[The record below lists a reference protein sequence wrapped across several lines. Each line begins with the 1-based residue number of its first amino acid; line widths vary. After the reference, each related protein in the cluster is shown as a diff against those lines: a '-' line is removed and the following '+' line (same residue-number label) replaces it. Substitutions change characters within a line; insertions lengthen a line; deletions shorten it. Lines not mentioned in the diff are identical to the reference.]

1 MKKPAKQPD
10 SPKVSKLRESSAP
23 ISDLPTAL
31 NNVGNGSPEKI
42 TIDQSPRK
50 PRLMNTLLDRLK
62 ERPNTQPLLETAP
75 VAGQPNAL
83 VDFGQEDDFEIVT
96 DFGRG
101 SRDLNQPSSFHR
113 PDHDAV
119 WLGETQAGDSTTRSM
134 TFTYSPGSTPLPPYT
149 IRRGVGMGGFGEVY
163 FALSD
168 AGKEVALKRIQRNL
182 EIELR
187 GVSQCL
193 NLKHPNLVALF
204 DICRDS
210 KDESWVVME
219 YVPGLNLR
227 QILDEAPKGL
237 SQPVADH
244 WIRGIGAGVHHLHSA
259 GLVHRDLKPGN
270 IFDDLGQVKVGD
282 YGLSKFI
289 STSHRGGHTESVG
302 TFHYMAPEIGR
313 GEYGREIDIYALGIL
328 LFELLT
334 GDVPFD
340 GESCHEIIVKHLTA
354 TPDLSGIAEPYR
366 STIARCLEKDPNKRF
381 ASVAD
386 MLSALDGDVTEARSF
401 QSPEATNSPVQSDVS
416 APLES
421 LQSEPIEAIL
431 VAHSVEPSLP
441 DQSGENNT
449 QQDLFEEPVARAV
462 QASWHD
468 LSLWWT
474 GTSQMSGPYAKMIQ
488 AEQKQLALLLLLIL
502 VAIATVNGAW
512 LFTVLSVI
520 ACGYVPY
527 YVIWKM
533 VLQSRRQPKYAEAQR
548 MAVEYTPQRQVVSPI
563 AWSQSVRN
571 ELRAKPRLSRI
582 AELNTSWIA
591 AMLSIAGLSLTAAAI
606 GLSNSPLYARSIALY
621 AWIAVI
627 VLGATFAILALGKL
641 WECDEGE
648 PLTRRLVLAGV
659 GAGVGFLAYVT
670 GEFLMIP
677 FDDTLVRDLNSTS
690 LSPHLYSAASHG
702 GELTHSP
709 LLNANPTVSA
719 FMANFALLFA
729 LLRWWKP
736 VDPLRRKRLSLWSI
750 AVAVAVG
757 WGVHQLIP
765 ITGAIG
771 MISAGGIAIA
781 VQLSAPW
788 VNRRAMQARNPQREP
803 VEGVA
808 VNSSRG
814 GSFNA

>member
-1 MKKPAKQPD
+1 MNKSAKSRN
-10 SPKVSKLRESSAP
+10 SPILSESQEGSAP
-23 ISDLPTAL
+23 IPDASDAL
-31 NNVGNGSPEKI
+31 NNVGNGVPEKI
-42 TIDQSPRK
+42 TADQSPRK

-62 ERPNTQPLLETAP
+62 ERPKTKALPETHVVDAQADSGLKMDFD
-75 VAGQPNAL
+75 VATE
-83 VDFGQEDDFEIVT
+83 FG
-96 DFGRG
+96 GG
-101 SRDLNQPSSFHR
+101 SRDLNKPDSVHR
-113 PDHDAV
+113 TDDDAV

-134 TFTYSPGSTPLPPYT
+134 TFMYPPGSTPLPPYT
-149 IRRGVGMGGFGEVY
+149 IRRGIGMGGFGEVY

-210 KDESWVVME
+210 NDESWVVME

-227 QILDEAPKGL
+227 QILDESPEGL
-237 SQPVADH
+237 SLSEANR

-289 STSHRGGHTESVG
+289 STSHRAGHTESVG

-313 GEYGREIDIYALGIL
+313 GEYGREIDVYALGIL

-334 GDVPFD
+334 GQVPFD

-354 TPDLSGIAEPYR
+354 IPDVSGITEPYR

-386 MLSALDGDVTEARSF
+386 MLSALDGDGTGAPSM
-401 QSPEATNSPVQSDVS
+401 QSVEATDHLPKRNSPDSQKSYE
-416 APLES
+416 L
-421 LQSEPIEAIL
+421 EPIEAIL
-431 VAHSVEPSLP
+431 VARPAEPALP
-441 DQSGENNT
+441 KQPGAKNT

-462 QASWHD
+462 QTSWHD
-468 LSLWWT
+468 LSRWWI
-474 GTSQMSGPYAKMIQ
+474 GDSQNSDSYGKLI
-488 AEQKQLALLLLLIL
+488 LLLLLGL
-502 VAIATVNGAW
+502 IALTNFAW
-512 LFTVLSVI
+512 LVPVLSLT
-520 ACGYVPY
+520 ACVYVPY
-527 YVIWKM
+527 YVLRKM
-533 VLQSRRQPKYAEAQR
+533 VLHSRRQPKYAEAQR
-548 MAVEYTPQRQVVSPI
+548 LAVQYAPQRKVVSPI
-563 AWSQSVRN
+563 AWSHSIRN

-591 AMLSIAGLSLTAAAI
+591 AMLSVAGISLVVGAV
-606 GLSNSPLYARSIALY
+606 GLYSSPLYVHSIAPLV
-621 AWIAVI
+621 WVAVT
-627 VLGATFAILALGKL
+627 VLGATFAILVLGKL

-659 GAGVGFLAYVT
+659 GAGVGSFAYLM
-670 GEFLMIP
+670 GDFLMIP
-677 FDDTLVRDLNSTS
+677 LGEGLVRDVTSTA
-690 LSPHLYSAASHG
+690 LSPNLYTDLSSGPQEQGFADLSV
-702 GELTHSP
+702 
-709 LLNANPTVSA
+709 PTPTMAA
-719 FMANFALLFA
+719 FMANFALLFG

-750 AVAVAVG
+750 AVAVVAA

-765 ITGAIG
+765 ISAAMGI
-771 MISAGGIAIA
+771 MSAGGIAIA

-788 VNRRAMQARNPQREP
+788 VNRRAKQASNLQQESA
-803 VEGVA
+803 ESFA
-808 VNSSRG
+808 VNTSHG
-814 GSFNA
+814 GFRNA

>member
-1 MKKPAKQPD
+1 M
-10 SPKVSKLRESSAP
+10 
-23 ISDLPTAL
+23 
-31 NNVGNGSPEKI
+31 
-42 TIDQSPRK
+42 
-50 PRLMNTLLDRLK
+50 
-62 ERPNTQPLLETAP
+62 
-75 VAGQPNAL
+75 
-83 VDFGQEDDFEIVT
+83 
-96 DFGRG
+96 
-101 SRDLNQPSSFHR
+101 
-113 PDHDAV
+113 
-119 WLGETQAGDSTTRSM
+119 
-134 TFTYSPGSTPLPPYT
+134 
-149 IRRGVGMGGFGEVY
+149 
-163 FALSD
+163 
-168 AGKEVALKRIQRNL
+168 
-182 EIELR
+182 
-187 GVSQCL
+187 
-193 NLKHPNLVALF
+193 
-204 DICRDS
+204 
-210 KDESWVVME
+210 
-219 YVPGLNLR
+219 
-227 QILDEAPKGL
+227 
-237 SQPVADH
+237 
-244 WIRGIGAGVHHLHSA
+244 
-259 GLVHRDLKPGN
+259 
-270 IFDDLGQVKVGD
+270 
-282 YGLSKFI
+282 
-289 STSHRGGHTESVG
+289 
-302 TFHYMAPEIGR
+302 
-313 GEYGREIDIYALGIL
+313 
-328 LFELLT
+328 
-334 GDVPFD
+334 
-340 GESCHEIIVKHLTA
+340 
-354 TPDLSGIAEPYR
+354 
-366 STIARCLEKDPNKRF
+366 
-381 ASVAD
+381 
-386 MLSALDGDVTEARSF
+386 
-401 QSPEATNSPVQSDVS
+401 
-416 APLES
+416 
-421 LQSEPIEAIL
+421 QSEPIEAIL

-488 AEQKQLALLLLLIL
+488 AEQKQLALLLLIL

-512 LFTVLSVI
+512 LFIVLSVI

-591 AMLSIAGLSLTAAAI
+591 AMLSIAGL
-606 GLSNSPLYARSIALY
+606 SIALY

-750 AVAVAVG
+750 AVAVTVG

-788 VNRRAMQARNPQREP
+788 VNRRAMQARNPQSEP

>member
-1 MKKPAKQPD
+1 MNKASKYRN
-10 SPKVSKLRESSAP
+10 SPILSESQEGSAP
-23 ISDLPTAL
+23 ARDAADAL
-31 NNVGNGSPEKI
+31 NNVGNAVPEKI
-42 TIDQSPRK
+42 TTDQSPRK

-62 ERPNTQPLLETAP
+62 ERPKAKALPEAHVVDAQADSGLKMDFD
-75 VAGQPNAL
+75 VA
-83 VDFGQEDDFEIVT
+83 T
-96 DFGRG
+96 DFVGG
-101 SRDLNQPSSFHR
+101 SRDLKEPDSVHR
-113 PDHDAV
+113 TDDDAV

-134 TFTYSPGSTPLPPYT
+134 TFTYPPGSTPLPPYT
-149 IRRGVGMGGFGEVY
+149 IRRGIGMGGFGEVY

-210 KDESWVVME
+210 NDESWVVME

-227 QILDEAPKGL
+227 QILDESPEGL
-237 SQPVADH
+237 SLSEANR

-289 STSHRGGHTESVG
+289 STSHRAGHTESVG

-313 GEYGREIDIYALGIL
+313 GEYGREIDVYALGIL

-334 GDVPFD
+334 GQVPFD

-354 TPDLSGIAEPYR
+354 TPDVSGIAEPYR

-386 MLSALDGDVTEARSF
+386 MLSALDSDGTGARYVQSF
-401 QSPEATNSPVQSDVS
+401 EATDRPPQQKSPDSQKSS
-416 APLES
+416 E
-421 LQSEPIEAIL
+421 SEPIEAIL
-431 VAHSVEPSLP
+431 VARTAEPALP
-441 DQSGENNT
+441 KQPAVKNT
-449 QQDLFEEPVARAV
+449 QQNLFEEPVARAV
-462 QASWHD
+462 QTSWHD
-468 LSLWWT
+468 LSRWWIGNGQNSDSYGKLT
-474 GTSQMSGPYAKMIQ
+474 
-488 AEQKQLALLLLLIL
+488 LLLL
-502 VAIATVNGAW
+502 VGAIALTNFAW
-512 LFTVLSVI
+512 LVPVLSLI
-520 ACGYVPY
+520 ACVYVPY
-527 YVIWKM
+527 YVIRKM
-533 VLQSRRQPKYAEAQR
+533 VLHSRRQPKYAEAQR
-548 MAVEYTPQRQVVSPI
+548 LAVQYAPQRKVVSPM
-563 AWSQSVRN
+563 AWSHCVRN

-591 AMLSIAGLSLTAAAI
+591 AMLSVTGISLVVGAI
-606 GLSNSPLYARSIALY
+606 GLYSSPLYAQSIAPLV
-621 AWIAVI
+621 WVAVT
-627 VLGATFAILALGKL
+627 VLGGTFTILALGKL

-648 PLTRRLVLAGV
+648 PMTRRLVLAGV
-659 GAGVGFLAYVT
+659 GAGVGFFAYLM
-670 GEFLMIP
+670 GDFLMIP
-677 FDDTLVRDLNSTS
+677 LGEGLTRDITSTA
-690 LSPHLYSAASHG
+690 LSPNLYTDPSSGPHEQGFAK
-702 GELTHSP
+702 HSF
-709 LLNANPTVSA
+709 PTPTLAA
-719 FMANFALLFA
+719 FMANFALLFG

-750 AVAVAVG
+750 AVAVVVA

-765 ITGAIG
+765 ISVAMGI
-771 MISAGGIAIA
+771 MSAGGIAIA

-788 VNRRAMQARNPQREP
+788 VNRKAIQASSLKQDSAQSF
-803 VEGVA
+803 A
-808 VNSSRG
+808 VNTSHG
-814 GSFNA
+814 GSRNA